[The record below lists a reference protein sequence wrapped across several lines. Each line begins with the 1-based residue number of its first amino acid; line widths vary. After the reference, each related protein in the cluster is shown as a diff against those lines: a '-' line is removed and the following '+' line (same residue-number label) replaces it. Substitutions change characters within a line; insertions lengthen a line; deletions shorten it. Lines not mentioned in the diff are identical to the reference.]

1 MSYLRCLLTGQQV
14 VGRNELDNMKTPSRK
29 HHYLPQ
35 GYLAAFT
42 DTGKKDGQ
50 FYVLELDNGNCFRT
64 SPKNVAA
71 KRDFN
76 RVDIEGHSPDAVEQ
90 ALSPVEALMIE
101 ACRKVIQT
109 QAYPNDEDINYILN
123 LLGLVAVRNPKLR
136 TSFNKASDRMMRM
149 IGHMLVSKKEVFE
162 YQTKKAREAGYLN
175 PENNSTYEEVK
186 RFVEG
191 GEYDIEFSPEGNLRI
206 ELETFDK
213 ILPVLGE
220 RIWSVF
226 VAPPSGP
233 SFICSDHPVT
243 LVWKNTGIKG
253 PVGFGLKNTEVFFPL
268 GPTVGLYG
276 TYELPQNEV
285 VKLSPTNVA
294 RLNRRIM
301 DNAEKHV
308 FSTSECFY
316 IRDEGNIIEV
326 RCMVGPR

>member
-1 MSYLRCLLTGQQV
+1 MLIGT
-14 VGRNELDNMKTPSRK
+14 RK

-42 DTGKKDGQ
+42 DTGKKDGL
-50 FYVLELDNGNCFRT
+50 FYVLELDKGTWFRT

-71 KRDFN
+71 QRDFN
-76 RVDIEGHSPDAVEQ
+76 RVDIEGHSPDVIEQ
-90 ALSPVEALMIE
+90 AFSPVEALMIE
-101 ACRKVIQT
+101 ACRRVVQT

-123 LLGLVAVRNPKLR
+123 LLGLIAVRNPKLR
-136 TSFNKASDRMMRM
+136 TSFNKAREHMMNM
-149 IGHMLVSKKEVFE
+149 ISHMLVSKKEIFE
-162 YQTKKAREAGYLN
+162 HQVKKAREAGYLSQQN
-175 PENNSTYEEVK
+175 HSSYEDVK

-191 GEYDIEFSPEGNLRI
+191 GEYDIEFLPEGNLRI

-213 ILPVLGE
+213 ILSVLGE

-233 SFICSDHPVT
+233 TFICSDHPVT
-243 LVWKNTGIKG
+243 LVWKNERIDG

-276 TYELPQNEV
+276 TYEQPQNEV
-285 VKLSPTNVA
+285 VELSPTNVA

-308 FSTSECFY
+308 FSTTGSFY
-316 IRDEGNIIEV
+316 IRDESNIIEV
-326 RCMVGPR
+326 PCILERR

>member
-1 MSYLRCLLTGQQV
+1 M
-14 VGRNELDNMKTPSRK
+14 NTPSRK

-42 DTGKKDGQ
+42 NTGKKDGLL
-50 FYVLELDNGNCFRT
+50 YVLELDKGTWFRT

-76 RVDIEGHSPDAVEQ
+76 RVDIEGHSPDVIEQ

-101 ACRKVIQT
+101 ACRRVIQT

-123 LLGLVAVRNPKLR
+123 LLGLIAVRNPKLR
-136 TSFNKASDRMMRM
+136 TSFNKAREHMMNM
-149 IGHMLVSKKEVFE
+149 ISHMLVSKKEIFE
-162 YQTKKAREAGYLN
+162 HQVMKAKEAGYLSQQ
-175 PENNSTYEEVK
+175 NNSTYEEVK

-191 GEYDIEFSPEGNLRI
+191 GEYDIEFSPEANLRI

-213 ILPVLGE
+213 ILSVLGE
-220 RIWSVF
+220 RTWSVF

-233 SFICSDHPVT
+233 TFICSDHPVT
-243 LVWKNTGIKG
+243 LVWKNERIDG

-276 TYELPQNEV
+276 TYEQPQNEV
-285 VKLSPTNVA
+285 VVLSPTSVA

-308 FSTSECFY
+308 FSTMGSFY
-316 IRDEGNIIEV
+316 IRDENSILEV
-326 RCMVGPR
+326 PCILE